1 MSLERKGTAVSNA
14 AAFGIGVGIGFVAS
28 VVLSIW
34 AVRGGFGRARGRTRV
49 LVGLGLMCFLPIGAA
64 AFMPTFPAALL
75 VILGNAIGYALSH
88 VVTLPMRHLLGGRSA
103 PSA

>member
-1 MSLERKGTAVSNA
+1 MSPERNETAVSNA
-14 AAFGIGVGIGFVAS
+14 GAFGIGVGIGVVAS

-49 LVGLGLMCFLPIGAA
+49 LVGLGLMCVLPIGAA
-64 AFMPTFPAALL
+64 ALMPTFPAALM
-75 VILGNAIGYALSH
+75 VILGNAIGYGLSH
-88 VVTLPMRHLLGGRSA
+88 VVTLPMRHLLGDRNA